1 MGFRFTLETV
11 LRLRRSLEDSER
23 MRLQSLLSERA
34 QLQTRISETIASRAA
49 LGDNLNALLKNESLS
64 GGEMQFAVQRR
75 RACDLQVARL
85 NASVATLSQQIER
98 QQAVLLRRRIDRK
111 VLEQLR
117 TRQLSRYEAEAQ
129 RRAQSQIE
137 ELFLLRRERKSS

>member
-1 MGFRFTLETV
+1 MGFRFSLETV
-11 LRLRRSLEDSER
+11 LRLRRSQEDGER
-23 MRLQSLLSERA
+23 LRLQSLLSERA

-49 LGDNLNALLKNESLS
+49 LGDNLNGLLKNESLS

-75 RACDLQVARL
+75 SACDLQVARL

-137 ELFLLRRERKSS
+137 ELFLLRRERKSI

>member
-1 MGFRFTLETV
+1 MGFRFSLETV
-11 LRLRRSLEDSER
+11 LRLRRSQEDGER

-49 LGDNLNALLKNESLS
+49 LGDNLNGLLKNESLS
-64 GGEMQFAVQRR
+64 GSEMQFAVQRR
-75 RACDLQVARL
+75 SACDLQVARL

-137 ELFLLRRERKSS
+137 ELFLLRRERKSI

>member
-23 MRLQSLLSERA
+23 LRLQSLLSERA

-75 RACDLQVARL
+75 SACDLQVARL

-98 QQAVLLRRRIDRK
+98 QQALLLRRRIDRK